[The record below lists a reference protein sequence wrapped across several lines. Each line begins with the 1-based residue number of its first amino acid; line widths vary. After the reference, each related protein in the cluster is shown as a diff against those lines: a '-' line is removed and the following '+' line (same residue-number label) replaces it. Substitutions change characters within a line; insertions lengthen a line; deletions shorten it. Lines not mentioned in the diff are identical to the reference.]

1 METTTANF
9 RLAHAAG
16 ASAIGLVNDC
26 LAQLGKLPSGCN
38 IGFVYATDLL
48 HTDFDSMVERLKRE
62 TGVAHWV
69 GTLGYGI
76 CVTGHEYFDQPALAV
91 LVGALD
97 PESFRVLPGLKRP
110 GEPLPDEVSKWAARA
125 HPVLGVVHGDPRN
138 QYLPQIID
146 SVSDDTNCFLIGGI
160 TATRGSVRQTA
171 DGPCDG
177 GLSGILFGDSIQIAS
192 GLSQGCTPI
201 GPVRRITQGRENVL
215 MELDGKKALEAF
227 KEDVGEAVAQNLVR
241 AAGNIHAA
249 LPIPG
254 SDRADYMVRNLVG
267 IDPAKGWLAIGARIE
282 RGDRIMFVRRD
293 AASAMQDLDRM
304 TTDVAKRAGVAPK
317 AALYFSCVA
326 RGPNLFGPNSE
337 ELNRVK
343 ERIGDVPLIGFYANG
358 EISNNRLYGY
368 TGVLA
373 VIG

>member
-16 ASAIGLVNDC
+16 ANALGLVNDC
-26 LAQLGKLPSGCN
+26 LAQLGKLPPGSN

-48 HTDFDSMVERLKRE
+48 HGEFDAMVERLTRE

-69 GTLGYGI
+69 GTIGYGI
-76 CVTGHEYFDQPALAV
+76 CVTGREYFDQPALAV

-97 PESFRVLPGLKRP
+97 SESFRVLPSLRRP
-110 GEPLPDEVSKWAARA
+110 GEALPDEVSTWVARA
-125 HPVLGVVHGDPRN
+125 HPTLGIVHGDPRN
-138 QYLPQIID
+138 QYLPQVID
-146 SVSDDTNCFLIGGI
+146 SISDDTNCFLIGGI

-177 GLSGILFGDSIQIAS
+177 GVSGILFGESVQIAS

-201 GPVRRITQGRENVL
+201 GPIRRITQGRENVL
-215 MELDGKKALEAF
+215 MELDGKKALDAF
-227 KEDVGEAVAQNLVR
+227 KEDVGEVVAQNLVR

-304 TTDVAKRAGVAPK
+304 TSDVAKRAGAIPK

-343 ERIGDVPLIGFYANG
+343 DKIGDVPLIGFYANG

>member
-16 ASAIGLVNDC
+16 TNAIGLVNDC
-26 LAQLGKLPSGCN
+26 LAQLGKLPPGSN

-48 HTDFDSMVERLKRE
+48 HGDFDAMVERLKRE
-62 TGVAHWV
+62 TGVTHWV
-69 GTLGYGI
+69 GTIGYGI

-97 PESFRVLPGLKRP
+97 PESFRVLPSLKRP
-110 GEPLPDEVSKWAARA
+110 GEPLPDEVSKWVARA
-125 HPVLGVVHGDPRN
+125 HPSLGVVHGDPRN

-160 TATRGSVRQTA
+160 TATRASVRQTA

-177 GLSGILFGDSIQIAS
+177 GVSGILFGESVQIAS

-201 GPVRRITQGRENVL
+201 GPIRRVTQGRENVL

-227 KEDVGEAVAQNLVR
+227 KEDVGEQMAQNLVR

-267 IDPAKGWLAIGARIE
+267 IDPGKGWLAIGARIE

-293 AASAMQDLDRM
+293 AASALADLDRM
-304 TTDVAKRAGVAPK
+304 TTDVAKRAGAAPK

-343 ERIGDVPLIGFYANG
+343 EQIGDVPLIGFYANG

>member
-1 METTTANF
+1 
-9 RLAHAAG
+9 
-16 ASAIGLVNDC
+16 
-26 LAQLGKLPSGCN
+26 
-38 IGFVYATDLL
+38 
-48 HTDFDSMVERLKRE
+48 
-62 TGVAHWV
+62 
-69 GTLGYGI
+69 
-76 CVTGHEYFDQPALAV
+76 V

-97 PESFRVLPGLKRP
+97 PESFRVLPSLKTP
-110 GEPLPDEVSKWAARA
+110 GEALPDGLSKWVASA

-138 QYLPQIID
+138 QYLPQVID
-146 SVSDDTNCFLIGGI
+146 SISDDTNCFLIGGI

-177 GLSGILFGDSIQIAS
+177 GVSGILFGESVQIAS

-201 GPVRRITQGRENVL
+201 GPVRRVTQGRENVL
-215 MELDGKKALEAF
+215 MELDGKKALDAF
-227 KEDVGEAVAQNLVR
+227 KEDVGEQVAQNLVR

-293 AASAMQDLDRM
+293 AESAMQDLDRM
-304 TTDVAKRAGVAPK
+304 TTDVAKRAGTAPK

-337 ELNRVK
+337 ELSRVK
-343 ERIGDVPLIGFYANG
+343 EKIGDVPLIGFYANG

>member
-1 METTTANF
+1 METTTASF

-16 ASAIGLVNDC
+16 NSSDGLVDRC
-26 LAQLGKLPSGCN
+26 LEQLGKLPPGAN

-48 HTDFDSMVERLKRE
+48 HAEFDAMVERLKRA
-62 TGVAHWV
+62 TGIAHWV
-69 GTLGYGI
+69 GTIGYGI

-91 LVGALD
+91 LIGALD
-97 PESFRVLPGLKRP
+97 AESFRVLPNLKRP
-110 GEPLPDEVSKWAARA
+110 GDPLPEDVSKWVARA
-125 HPVLGVVHGDPRN
+125 HPALGVVHGDPRN

-146 SVSDDTNCFLIGGI
+146 SVSDDANCFLIGGI
-160 TATRGSVRQTA
+160 TATRGAVRQTA
-171 DGPCDG
+171 DGPCEG
-177 GLSGILFGDSIQIAS
+177 GVSGILFGDSVQIAS
-192 GLSQGCTPI
+192 GLSQGCSPI
-201 GPVRRITQGRENVL
+201 GPIRRITAGRENVL
-215 MELDGKKALEAF
+215 MELDGRKALDVF
-227 KEDVGEAVAQNLVR
+227 KEDVGEAVAQNLAR
-241 AAGNIHAA
+241 AGGNIHAA

-267 IDPAKGWLAIGARIE
+267 IDPGKGWLAIGARIE

-293 AASAMQDLDRM
+293 AASAMADLDRM
-304 TTDVAKRAGVAPK
+304 TTDVAKRAGAAPK

-343 ERIGDVPLIGFYANG
+343 EAIGDVPLIGFYANG

>member
-1 METTTANF
+1 METTTVNF

-16 ASAIGLVNDC
+16 ANALGLASDC
-26 LAQLGKLPSGCN
+26 LAKLGKLPPGSN

-48 HTDFDSMVERLKRE
+48 HGEFDSMVERLKKE

-69 GTLGYGI
+69 GTIGYGI

-97 PESFRVLPGLKRP
+97 PESFRVLPSMKRP
-110 GEPLPDEVSKWAARA
+110 GEALPEEVSNWVARA
-125 HPVLGVVHGDPRN
+125 HPSLGVVHGDPRN

-160 TATRGSVRQTA
+160 TATRGSVRQAA

-177 GLSGILFGDSIQIAS
+177 GVSGILFSESVQIAS

-201 GPVRRITQGRENVL
+201 GPIRRITQGRENVL

-227 KEDVGEAVAQNLVR
+227 KEDVGETMAQNLVR

-267 IDPAKGWLAIGARIE
+267 IDPAKGWLAVGARIE

-293 AASAMQDLDRM
+293 ASSALQDLDRM
-304 TTDVAKRAGVAPK
+304 TTDVAKRAGAAPK

-343 ERIGDVPLIGFYANG
+343 EKIGDVPLIGFYANG

>member
-1 METTTANF
+1 VETTTAAF

-16 ASAIGLVNDC
+16 NAADGLVDKC
-26 LAQLGKLPSGCN
+26 LQQLRPLPPDAT

-48 HTDFDSMVERLKRE
+48 HAEFDAMVERLKRA
-62 TGVAHWV
+62 TGIAHWV
-69 GTLGYGI
+69 GTIGYGI

-97 PESFRVLPGLKRP
+97 AESFRVLPNLKRP
-110 GEPLPDEVSKWAARA
+110 GDPLPEDVSNWVSRA
-125 HPVLGVVHGDPRN
+125 HPTLGVVHGDPRN

-146 SVSDDTNCFLIGGI
+146 SVSDDANCFLIGGI
-160 TATRGSVRQTA
+160 TATRSAVRQTA
-171 DGPCDG
+171 DGPCEG
-177 GLSGILFGDSIQIAS
+177 GVSGILFGDTVQIAS
-192 GLSQGCTPI
+192 GLSQGCSPI
-201 GPVRRITQGRENVL
+201 GPIRRITAGRENVL
-215 MELDGKKALEAF
+215 MELDGRKALDVF

-267 IDPAKGWLAIGARIE
+267 IDPGKGWLAIGARIE

-293 AASAMQDLDRM
+293 AASAMADLDRM
-304 TTDVAKRAGVAPK
+304 TTDVAKRAGTAPK

-337 ELNRVK
+337 ELTRVR
-343 ERIGDVPLIGFYANG
+343 EAIGDVPLIGFYANG

>member
-16 ASAIGLVNDC
+16 ANARGLVDDC
-26 LAQLGKLPSGCN
+26 LGQLGKLPGGATL
-38 IGFVYATDLL
+38 GFVYATDLL
-48 HTDFDSMVERLKRE
+48 HAEFDSMVERLKRE

-69 GTLGYGI
+69 GTIGYGI
-76 CVTGHEYFDQPALAV
+76 CVTGREYFDQPALGV

-97 PESFRVLPGLKRP
+97 AESFRVLPSLTRP
-110 GEPLPDEVSKWAARA
+110 GDPLPEDIAQWVSRA
-125 HPVLGVVHGDPRN
+125 HPTLGVVHGDPRN

-146 SVSDDTNCFLIGGI
+146 SISDDTNCFLIGGI

-177 GLSGILFGDSIQIAS
+177 GVSGILFGDSVRIAS
-192 GLSQGCTPI
+192 GLSQGCSPI
-201 GPVRRITQGRENVL
+201 GPIRRITAGRENVL
-215 MELDGKKALEAF
+215 MELDGRKALDVF
-227 KEDVGEAVAQNLVR
+227 KEDVGEAVAHDLVR

-267 IDPAKGWLAIGARIE
+267 IDPGKGWLAIGARIA

-293 AASAMQDLDRM
+293 AASAMADLDRM
-304 TTDVAKRAGVAPK
+304 TADVAKRAGAAPE

-337 ELNRVK
+337 ELNRVGQA
-343 ERIGDVPLIGFYANG
+343 IGDVPLIGFYANG